1 LRRLTA
7 AAQQPHSSRTAAA
20 QQPHSSRTAA
30 ATAVAQPS
38 RHTLSLGGIILGKGW
53 FITIEGIDGCGKTTQ
68 ADRLCDR
75 LRQQRIAHIR
85 TREPGGTP
93 IGDAIRALLLDPA
106 SEMTPAT
113 EVYLYAAS
121 RAEHVRKVIRPALAE
136 GLVVVCD
143 RYVDAS
149 VAYQG
154 YGMAPQGMSP
164 EFVRE
169 VNAPA
174 ISGLLPDLTMII
186 DIPVAL
192 ALARLAARN
201 TEQGDRIERRGA
213 PFFDRVRHGLQSVSA
228 EFPWRVISVDGV
240 GTADEVA
247 ERIWNAVAQL
257 IQRAGSTPCS

>member
-1 LRRLTA
+1 MGQSL
-7 AAQQPHSSRTAAA
+7 P
-20 QQPHSSRTAA
+20 
-30 ATAVAQPS
+30 
-38 RHTLSLGGIILGKGW
+38 LGGIILDKGW

-68 ADRLCDR
+68 TDRLCDR
-75 LRQQRIAHIR
+75 LLHQGVAHIR

-106 SEMTPAT
+106 SEMTPAA

-121 RAEHVRKVIRPALAE
+121 RAEHVRTVIRPALAQ

-169 VNAPA
+169 VNGPA
-174 ISGLLPDLTMII
+174 VDGLLPDLTVII

-192 ALARLAARN
+192 AEARLATRGGEAR
-201 TEQGDRIERRGA
+201 GDRIERRGA
-213 PFFDRVRHGLQSVSA
+213 AFFERVRHGLQDVRSA
-228 EFPWRVISVDGV
+228 FPQRVTSVDGV
-240 GTADEVA
+240 GTAEDVS
-247 ERIWNAVAQL
+247 ERVWKAVAHL
-257 IQRAGSTPCS
+257 IQRAGNSPCR